1 MRGGGYPV
9 TMTDIVFIQG
19 LRIDALIGVYPH
31 ERTAPRPLV
40 FDIELHGD
48 NRVPAASDALA
59 DALDYHAVSRRL
71 AEFVGESRF
80 NLVETL
86 AEACAALLL
95 REFGASGVR
104 IRLTKPAAFDGAD
117 AVGVA
122 IARGSLAA

>member
-1 MRGGGYPV
+1 
-9 TMTDIVFIQG
+9 MTDIVFIQG

-31 ERTAPRPLV
+31 ERAAPRPLL

-59 DALDYHAVSRRL
+59 DALDYHAISLRL
-71 AEFVGESRF
+71 AEFVGQSRF

-95 REFGASGVR
+95 HEFGAAGVR

-117 AVGVA
+117 SVGVA
-122 IARGSLAA
+122 IARGSVGA